1 MSAKMNT
8 VKAMMITLLT
18 NNTVNTCENAYNI
31 ATKSTKIT
39 LSTTE
44 KARVIHEV
52 IVTLW

>member
-18 NNTVNTCENAYNI
+18 NNTVNTCENAYQT
-31 ATKSTKIT
+31 AVKAMKVT

>member
-1 MSAKMNT
+1 MSTKMNT

-31 ATKSTKIT
+31 ATKDTKIT

>member
-1 MSAKMNT
+1 MSVKMYT
-8 VKAMMITLLT
+8 VKDMMCKLLSE
-18 NNTVNTCENAYNI
+18 NTVNTCEQAYQT
-31 ATKSTKIT
+31 AVKVMKVT